1 MNPGFWAG
9 KVVLVTGHTGFKG
22 AWLSLWL
29 TKLGAKV
36 IGYSLPPPTTPS
48 LFQLARVAEIM
59 DSVEGDIRDLEHL
72 HAVFARYRPEIVIHL
87 AAQSLV
93 RYSYRNPVETY
104 ATNVLGTAH
113 LLEAARQS
121 KSPRA
126 LLSVTSDKC
135 YENREWVWG
144 YREGE
149 PLGGHDP
156 YSSSKACA
164 ELVTAAY
171 RQSYFSGSGGSVGT
185 AVASARAGN
194 VIGGGDWAEDRL
206 IPDVIRAF
214 LRDEAIM
221 IRSPDAVRPW
231 QHVLDPLAGYL
242 LLIERM
248 WDGKG
253 GFDQA
258 WNFGPSVTDA
268 RPVRW
273 IVERTIELWGG
284 KARMEID
291 ASAQPHEAAML
302 SLDCSKART
311 RLGWL
316 PGLGLEMALQW
327 TVEWYKCYQRGDD
340 MRSLTQDQ
348 IGRFQ
353 EITFV
358 H

>member
-1 MNPGFWAG
+1 MNPEFWAG
-9 KVVLVTGHTGFKG
+9 KVVLLTGHTGFKG

-29 TKLGAKV
+29 KKLGAKV

-48 LFQLARVAEIM
+48 LFQLARVAEM
-59 DSVEGDIRDLEHL
+59 VDSVEGDIRDLGHL
-72 HAVFARYRPEIVIHL
+72 QEVFTRYRPEIVIHM

-104 ATNVLGTAH
+104 ATNVLGTVH

-121 KSPRA
+121 KSPRV
-126 LLSVTSDKC
+126 LLNVTSDKC

-171 RQSYFSGSGGSVGT
+171 RQSYFSGSGGSAGT
-185 AVASARAGN
+185 SVASARAGN

-221 IRSPDAVRPW
+221 IRCPDAVRPW

-248 WDGKG
+248 WGEKG

-258 WNFGPSVTDA
+258 WNFGPSANDA
-268 RPVRW
+268 RPVRR
-273 IVERTIELWGG
+273 IVERIIELWGG
-284 KARMEID
+284 QARMEID
-291 ASAQPHEAAML
+291 KSVQPHEAAML
-302 SLDCSKART
+302 SLDCTKART

-316 PGLGLEMALQW
+316 PGLELEMALQW
-327 TVEWYKCYQRGDD
+327 TVEWYKRYQRGDD
-340 MRSLTQDQ
+340 IRGLTEDQ
-348 IGRFQ
+348 ISRFQ
-353 EITFV
+353 EIAIV

>member
-1 MNPGFWAG
+1 MNPAFWAG

-29 TKLGAKV
+29 GKLGAKV

-59 DSVEGDIRDLEHL
+59 DSVEGDVRDLEHL
-72 HAVFARYRPEIVIHL
+72 RSVFTRHRPEIVIHL

-104 ATNVLGTAH
+104 STNVLGTAH
-113 LLEAARQS
+113 LLEAVRQCES
-121 KSPRA
+121 TRA
-126 LLSVTSDKC
+126 VLSVTSDKC

-171 RQSYFSGSGGSVGT
+171 RQSFFSGSADSARA

-206 IPDVIRAF
+206 IPDIIRAF

-221 IRSPDAVRPW
+221 IRSPNSVRPW

-248 WDGKG
+248 WDDKS
-253 GFDQA
+253 GFAQA
-258 WNFGPSVTDA
+258 WNFGPSVNDA

-273 IVERTIELWGG
+273 IVEQIIRMWGG
-284 KARMEID
+284 RARMETD
-291 ASAQPHEAAML
+291 KSAQPHEAAML

-316 PGLGLEMALQW
+316 PGLGLETALQW

-340 MRSLTQDQ
+340 MRGLTEDQ

-353 EITFV
+353 AMAPAC
-358 H
+358 